1 MVSLLLYVKLVK
13 PKLTTTA
20 CKTEIDI
27 KFHLEWSSTI
37 IFSKKQVKQR
47 EKAGSLTA
55 ILHNKRNKRTKLI
68 RETFLAKRV
77 QFRKFI
83 QSRKETY

>member
-1 MVSLLLYVKLVK
+1 MVSLLLHVKLVK

-27 KFHLEWSSTI
+27 KFYLEWSSTI

-55 ILHNKRNKRTKLI
+55 ILHNKRSKRTKLI